1 MLIPIKDLQDYSGFS
16 NVEDEAFLLIT
27 IISIA
32 PSGECRGVGIH
43 GASSQAPLDVL
54 ALVLTLGLGYARME
68 CKQQL
73 PCLAEEVDLLIVEKD
88 IHLQLLETPER
99 HQKIHAVASEPAD
112 GLGIDHVN
120 LTRLTVGQEAL
131 ESRSGADGPSRLDI
145 GIGSNIFPSRVL
157 QDILFLEI
165 HLG

>member
-1 MLIPIKDLQDYSGFS
+1 MDFRCSPNNIDPIIRGDSAGNKILAGAYRILAVWNCIPTVSLRLPGRSATPPAQFL
-16 NVEDEAFLLIT
+16 EA
-27 IISIA
+27 
-32 PSGECRGVGIH
+32 
-43 GASSQAPLDVL
+43 
-54 ALVLTLGLGYARME
+54 
-68 CKQQL
+68 
-73 PCLAEEVDLLIVEKD
+73 
-88 IHLQLLETPER
+88 PER

-112 GLGIDHVN
+112 GLGIDHID
-120 LTRLTVGQEAL
+120 LAHLTVGQEAL